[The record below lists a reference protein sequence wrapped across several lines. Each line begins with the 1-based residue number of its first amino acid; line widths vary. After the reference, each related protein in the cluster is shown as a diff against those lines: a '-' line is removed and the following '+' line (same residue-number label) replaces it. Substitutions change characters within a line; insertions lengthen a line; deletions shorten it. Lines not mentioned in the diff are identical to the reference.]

1 MLPALRRCPAL
12 SAQVTGK
19 LVVDAGAPGAAIP
32 DIVSI
37 EQPKST
43 SRRRFGLFYEVAEYY
58 YFAEEPY
65 YFAEEPYYF
74 VEEPFV
80 RELRYRTA
88 LNYRVLNIAYRV

>member
-1 MLPALRRCPAL
+1 MR
-12 SAQVTGK
+12 T
-19 LVVDAGAPGAAIP
+19 LVS

-43 SRRRFGLFYEVAEYY
+43 SRRRFGLFLFYEVAEY
-58 YFAEEPY
+58 Y

>member
-65 YFAEEPYYF
+65 YFVELEEP
-74 VEEPFV
+74 PLV
-80 RELRYRTA
+80 RELRSAKNLCLT
-88 LNYRVLNIAYRV
+88 

>member
-65 YFAEEPYYF
+65 YF
-74 VEEPFV
+74 VEEP
-80 RELRYRTA
+80 TA
-88 LNYRVLNIAYRV
+88 GCAAHLNRKILYCISSVMNSS

>member
-12 SAQVTGK
+12 SAQVTGSK

-65 YFAEEPYYF
+65 YF
-74 VEEPFV
+74 VEEPLV